1 MLIYSWLLLIYL
13 KHFILFKVIIIIS
26 FYHIFKY
33 NIKIIKKD
41 RNNILLRNT
50 LLLSPE
56 WTTSVLIATA
66 LIYTL
71 GAGITAAAGT
81 RLALQLLLYTF
92 FCFVFIPIASFNF
105 LKKTLVFV
113 VTTSSFRHRV
123 IYAPAAFL
131 GSGSHFSG
139 SLSGIEPLF
148 PVTRY

>member
-1 MLIYSWLLLIYL
+1 ML
-13 KHFILFKVIIIIS
+13 
-26 FYHIFKY
+26 
-33 NIKIIKKD
+33 
-41 RNNILLRNT
+41 
-50 LLLSPE
+50 
-56 WTTSVLIATA
+56 TTSVLIATT

-81 RLALQLLLYTF
+81 RLALQLLLITLLY
-92 FCFVFIPIASFNF
+92 FVFIPIVILSFLN
-105 LKKTLVFV
+105 TTSVFV
-113 VTTSSFRHRV
+113 VTTSPFRHRV

>member
-1 MLIYSWLLLIYL
+1 MLIYSWYYFIYL
-13 KHFILFKVIIIIS
+13 KHFILFKVIIIVLL
-26 FYHIFKY
+26 YHIFKY
-33 NIKIIKKD
+33 NILTIIYPMEVTKQCLA
-41 RNNILLRNT
+41 IPSLI
-50 LLLSPE
+50 
-56 WTTSVLIATA
+56 WTTSVLIATT

-92 FCFVFIPIASFNF
+92 IYFVFIPIAILNCFNI
-105 LKKTLVFV
+105 TLVFV